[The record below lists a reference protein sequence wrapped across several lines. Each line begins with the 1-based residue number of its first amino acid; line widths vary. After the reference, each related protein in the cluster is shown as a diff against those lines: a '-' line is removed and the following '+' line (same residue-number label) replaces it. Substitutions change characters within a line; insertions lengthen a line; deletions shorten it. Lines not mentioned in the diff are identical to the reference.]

1 MIRLLKFQTII
12 VGYDDSENSRHA
24 LEKALSFSTAETKI
38 ILAHVD
44 EEVIEN
50 AYSSSEKDPTF
61 RSNNLIVEGMQIQPL
76 HISNHNEEK
85 TAHSKVI
92 NSVDQAVSHAKQIA
106 HEAGVPLEVKILE
119 GKPAEAVCELAE
131 ETNAD
136 IIFVG
141 SSSKEGL
148 KRVFLG
154 SNSEKITKEAP
165 CSVMVVK

>member
-1 MIRLLKFQTII
+1 MIRLLNFQTII

-24 LEKALSFSTAETKI
+24 LEKALSFSTTDTKI
-38 ILAHVD
+38 ILAHAD

-50 AYSSSEKDPTF
+50 SYSATEKNPQL
-61 RSNNLIVEGMQIQPL
+61 RSNNMIVEGMQIQPL
-76 HISNHNEEK
+76 HISNHAEEK
-85 TAHSKVI
+85 TTHSTVI
-92 NSVDQAVSHAKQIA
+92 NSVDQAITHAKQLA
-106 HEAGVPLEVKILE
+106 DDAGKKLEIKILG
-119 GKPAEAVCELAE
+119 GKPADAICELAE
-131 ETNAD
+131 ELKAD

-148 KRVFLG
+148 KRIFLG